1 MDLPL
6 KEVSKFLD
14 SANNILIIGSQ
25 NPSVDIISSAIGW
38 NLFLSKK
45 GKSVDIVFDGSINI
59 PDFLPNSVEVNN
71 SIDSL
76 SNFKIVLDVS
86 KTKVKQLSYDTKEDQ
101 LHINIIPQ
109 DGSFSD
115 KDVKIDKGDIKYDL
129 IISLGASVLE
139 SLGDIFVKHREFF
152 LYHIPV
158 LNIDRSVLNE
168 NFGQLNIVE
177 STASSLSEISY
188 NILKKHIDKDL
199 ATCFL
204 GGIISATNSFQSAQV
219 TPQLLELSSEL
230 MIKGAERDK
239 IVESLYRT
247 KDIKTLKSWG
257 KVLSRLQEK
266 DGVITSY
273 LNHNET
279 DYLPEDFQEMVKD
292 LVLSTPD
299 SKLAIIFYQKELQQ
313 TEAWIYTRDNINALE
328 ITKELYGEGD
338 RRFVKI
344 VIDKDIDSAKE
355 LLVDKLTNKLKMIY
369 TA

>member
-14 SANNILIIGSQ
+14 SAKNILIIGPQ
-25 NPSVDIISSAIGW
+25 NPNVDVISSAIAW
-38 NLFLSKK
+38 YLFLSKK
-45 GKSVDIVFDGSINI
+45 DKDVDIVFNGDINI
-59 PDFLPNSVEVNN
+59 PDFLPKNVKIDN

-76 SNFKIVLDVS
+76 SNFKIVLDIS
-86 KTKVKQLSYDTKEDQ
+86 KTKVKQLSYETNGYE
-101 LHINIIPQ
+101 LHINIIPK

-115 KDVKIDKGDIKYDL
+115 NDVKIDKGDIKYDL
-129 IISLGASVLE
+129 IISLGASFLE
-139 SLGDIFVKHREFF
+139 SLGDIFTNHSEFF
-152 LYHIPV
+152 LYNIPI

-177 STASSLSEISY
+177 TTASSLSEISY
-188 NILKKHIDKDL
+188 NMLKKHVDKDL

-230 MIKGAERDK
+230 IIMGADRGK

-247 KDIKTLKSWG
+247 KDIKTLKNWG
-257 KVLSRLQEK
+257 KILSRLEEK
-266 DGVITSY
+266 DNIITSY
-273 LNHNET
+273 LNHDER
-279 DYLPEDFQEMVKD
+279 DYLPEDFEEMVKD

-299 SKLAIIFYQKELQQ
+299 SKLAIIFYQKELNK
-313 TEAWIYTRDNINALE
+313 TEAWIYAIDNINALE
-328 ITKELYGEGD
+328 ITKELHSKGD
-338 RRFVKI
+338 RKFVKI
-344 VIDKDIDSAKE
+344 IVDKDMDTTKE
-355 LLVDKLTNKLKMIY
+355 LLVNKLTDKLKMIY